1 MKDYPNVGTIWSVPF
16 QLAPKPIL
24 DLEIHEL
31 PSLYNV
37 FMRKHW
43 SAKKK
48 ETDYWH
54 RLVQYQVN
62 KINFQKQSK
71 KALPPKLE
79 RYQLELARHSSTEP
93 DYDGLVGSFKLVV
106 DGLRHANV
114 IADDRLSNSGPW
126 NVSWVKCAKNQ
137 GKIEVRVYAA

>member
-1 MKDYPNVGTIWSVPF
+1 MVPVIDF
-16 QLAPKPIL
+16 
-24 DLEIHEL
+24 EVHEL

-43 SAKKK
+43 STKKK

-54 RLVQYQVN
+54 RLVQYQVSRIRY
-62 KINFQKQSK
+62 KQKLLVATDSI
-71 KALPPKLE
+71 PKPLTT
-79 RYQLELARHSSTEP
+79 YQLELARHSASEP

-114 IADDRLSNSGPW
+114 IADDKLSNSGPW

>member
-1 MKDYPNVGTIWSVPF
+1 MTPV
-16 QLAPKPIL
+16 L

-48 ETDYWH
+48 ETDYWNQ
-54 RLVQYQVN
+54 LVWKCIRGYRQNAYNLFIGDWTPLEHYKLQL
-62 KINFQKQSK
+62 IRYSSK
-71 KALPPKLE
+71 
-79 RYQLELARHSSTEP
+79 EP

-106 DGLRHANV
+106 DGLRYSNV
-114 IADDRLSNSGPW
+114 IADDKLSNSGPW
-126 NVSWVKCAKNQ
+126 DVSWVKCKPKE
-137 GKIEVRVYAA
+137 GLIEVRVYER